1 MQSAGI
7 VCPKKPQTSAL
18 RGRVLGHLIAGRL
31 EIGQPGIY
39 SATIMIDSDT
49 QILRGANFV
58 GAEELVW
65 GRGVLVKGIP
75 LPEPATFR
83 AWAIELQS

>member
-1 MQSAGI
+1 MKSAGI
-7 VCPKKPQTSAL
+7 VCPKTPAASAL

-39 SATIMIDSDT
+39 SATIMIDSET
-49 QILRGANFV
+49 RILRGANSV
-58 GAEELVW
+58 GPEELVW

-75 LPEPATFR
+75 LAEPATFR
-83 AWAIELQS
+83 AWAIELQP